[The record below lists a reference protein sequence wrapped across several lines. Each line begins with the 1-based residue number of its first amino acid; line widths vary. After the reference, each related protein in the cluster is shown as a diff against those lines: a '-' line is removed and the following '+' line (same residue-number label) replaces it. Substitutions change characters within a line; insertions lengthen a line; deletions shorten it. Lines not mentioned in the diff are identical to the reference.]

1 MDAGN
6 GLFRVRLPFPGEENL
21 LPICRLCMNI
31 RCTGRKLRK
40 RQKAPEILSEVP
52 AYLLILKGKRACRRG
67 NDQS

>member
-52 AYLLILKGKRACRRG
+52 AYLLILKRQESMQKRK
-67 NDQS
+67 